1 LALTIVSVTDP
12 RWTDAEHTTVDVIA
26 RFAEIDD
33 DLPFTATPWDTEAH
47 GQEIYTKAVAG
58 EYGEIAEYI
67 PPSDEELARQ
77 MRNKRAELLYA
88 CDWTQ
93 FPDVPQATRDAWA
106 PYRQALRDVTS
117 QSGFP
122 QNIIWPTKP

>member
-1 LALTIVSVTDP
+1 MSLTIVSVINP
-12 RWTDAEHTTVDVIA
+12 RWTNAEHTTVDVIA
-26 RFAEIDD
+26 RFSEIDD

-47 GQEIYTKAVAG
+47 GQEIYAKALAG

-77 MRNKRAELLYA
+77 VRDERAGLLFA

-93 FPDVPQATRDAWA
+93 APDVPQATREKWA
-106 PYRQALRDVTS
+106 TYRQALRDITS
-117 QSGFP
+117 QTGFP
-122 QNIIWPTKP
+122 HDIIWPSKP